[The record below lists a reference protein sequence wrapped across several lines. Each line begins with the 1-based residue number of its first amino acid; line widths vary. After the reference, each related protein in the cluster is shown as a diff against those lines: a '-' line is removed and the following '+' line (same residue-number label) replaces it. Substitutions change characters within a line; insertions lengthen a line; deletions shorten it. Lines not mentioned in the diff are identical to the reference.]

1 MVLVADKL
9 QYHCHASNSPCSA
22 VPHAHCVLLPVCV
35 SLCARAQARRSSRPG
50 PDSDS
55 SSSSSSSS
63 SDEDSDDDASS
74 SSSSFD
80 ASGGSSL
87 EKPSAAVL
95 KVAKVLA
102 SADKKAI
109 SQIAAEAQG
118 LGFATQL
125 VGEGGAGYEW
135 PQTDTGFDPAFFSIA
150 PPPMRCEHTQGC
162 CQIPAA
168 EGIG

>member
-1 MVLVADKL
+1 MLAL
-9 QYHCHASNSPCSA
+9 LLSHSLSHAQA
-22 VPHAHCVLLPVCV
+22 
-35 SLCARAQARRSSRPG
+35 ARRSSRAEA
-50 PDSDS
+50 DSD

-63 SDEDSDDDASS
+63 SDEDSEEDDTS
-74 SSSSFD
+74 SSSSFGVTD
-80 ASGGSSL
+80 GASL

-102 SADKKAI
+102 SHDKKAI

-135 PQTDTGFDPAFFSIA
+135 PQTDTGFDQAFFSIA
-150 PPPMRCEHTQGC
+150 PPPMR
-162 CQIPAA
+162 
-168 EGIG
+168 